1 MDVLTKATTPVVQN
15 HQSIVNNEK
24 LLPICY
30 SKWKL
35 KNPPAFLTFVANVL
49 QLKVFSLGPYYYDP
63 NARQM
68 SKAPVNQSLNVA
80 SKSTP
85 GKIINKVEM

>member
-15 HQSIVNNEK
+15 HQSIVNNKK

-35 KNPPAFLTFVANVL
+35 KNPPVFLTFVANVL

-68 SKAPVNQSLNVA
+68 SKAPVNQSVNVA

>member
-24 LLPICY
+24 LLAICY

-49 QLKVFSLGPYYYDP
+49 QLKVLSLGPYYYDP
-63 NARQM
+63 NTRQM
-68 SKAPVNQSLNVA
+68 SKAPVNQSVNVA

>member
-24 LLPICY
+24 FLPICY

-49 QLKVFSLGPYYYDP
+49 QLKVLSLGPYYYDP

-68 SKAPVNQSLNVA
+68 SKAPVNQSVNVA

>member
-15 HQSIVNNEK
+15 HQSIVNDEK

-49 QLKVFSLGPYYYDP
+49 QLKVLSLGPYYYDP
-63 NARQM
+63 NVRQM
-68 SKAPVNQSLNVA
+68 SKAPVNQSVNVA

>member
-35 KNPPAFLTFVANVL
+35 KKTPAFLTFLANVL
-49 QLKVFSLGPYYYDP
+49 QLKVLSLGPYYYDP

-68 SKAPVNQSLNVA
+68 SKAPVNQSVNVA

>member
-35 KNPPAFLTFVANVL
+35 KSTPAFLTFLANVL
-49 QLKVFSLGPYYYDP
+49 QLKVLSLGPYYYDP

-68 SKAPVNQSLNVA
+68 SKAPVNQSVNVA

>member
-35 KNPPAFLTFVANVL
+35 KNPPVFLTFVANVL

-68 SKAPVNQSLNVA
+68 SKAPVNQSVNVA